1 MFLFKKVPSI
11 SAQELQEKLK
21 KPIELIDVRSPEEFA
36 QGHIPKAK
44 NVPLD
49 TIQQYKPKGKTV
61 YVVCAS
67 GPRSKRATQYLID
80 KKIDAYNIEGGMM
93 MWNGTLKVGYK

>member
-11 SAQELQEKLK
+11 TAQELQEKLK

-49 TIQQYKPKGKTV
+49 KIQSYKPKGKEV

-67 GPRSKRATQYLID
+67 GPRSKRATQYLVSQNV
-80 KKIDAYNIEGGMM
+80 DAYNIEGGMM

>member
-11 SAQELQEKLK
+11 SAQDLQKELT
-21 KPIELIDVRSPEEFA
+21 KPIELIDVRSPMEFA

-49 TIQQYKPKGKTV
+49 EIKTYKPKGKKI
-61 YVVCAS
+61 YVVCQS
-67 GPRSKRATQYLID
+67 GPRSKQATQFLVS
-80 KKIDAYNIEGGMM
+80 KGLDAYNVQGGMM
-93 MWNGTLKVGYK
+93 SWPGQVKVGGK